1 MNEPAQVEVR
11 PFSKASSD
19 NVVEAVVIS
28 SKTLKKLS
36 VSTEPKPIV
45 RKSKSIWTN
54 VPGIILAGALA
65 AVSIILA
72 GFGSFLASA
81 TIALLLGII
90 LGNSGIKV
98 GRIEA
103 GMKFT
108 ESKVLES
115 AIVLI
120 GFGLNMK
127 VFSALGLNTWVFVGS
142 SVVMVIGVA
151 LIVGRWFGL
160 SPKMGA
166 LLGAGSAICGSAAIG
181 AVAPLIHSKEEET
194 GLSIG
199 IINLLSTTGLILL
212 PIMSGVLS
220 LNTEDSGLVI
230 GGIIQSMGHVIGAG
244 FSLSEEVGAAATVVK
259 MGRILL
265 IIPLLL
271 IFFFISRKS
280 KTPGAKMSFPYFI
293 LWFVLALVLAQMPF
307 FPEGWSKILAK
318 TGDILLITA
327 MVAIGFKIKLKPLF
341 KLAGPAL
348 MVGFIIFAFQIALF
362 LGYLYI

>member
-1 MNEPAQVEVR
+1 MNEPAEVEVEPYSETR
-11 PFSKASSD
+11 SET
-19 NVVEAVVIS
+19 VVETVIAPKEPLHQENGRDD
-28 SKTLKKLS
+28 SKP
-36 VSTEPKPIV
+36 VV
-45 RKSKSIWTN
+45 RKRKSILTN
-54 VPGIILAGALA
+54 VPGIALA
-65 AVSIILA
+65 AALAIGSIFLA

-90 LGNSGIKV
+90 LGNSGINV
-98 GRIEA
+98 GRAEA

-108 ESKVLES
+108 ESKVLET

-120 GFGLNMK
+120 AFGLNMK
-127 VFSALGLNTWVFVGS
+127 VFTALGLNTWIFVGS

-151 LIVGRWFGL
+151 LIAGRWFGL
-160 SPKMGA
+160 SLKMGA

-199 IINLLSTTGLILL
+199 VINLLSTTGLILL
-212 PIMSGVLS
+212 PILSGVLS
-220 LNTEDSGLVI
+220 LSTEDSGLLV
-230 GGIIQSMGHVIGAG
+230 GGVIQSMGHVIGAG
-244 FSLSEEVGAAATVVK
+244 FSLGEEIGAAATVVK

-265 IIPLLL
+265 IIPLILV
-271 IFFFISRKS
+271 FFFISRKD
-280 KTPGAKMSFPYFI
+280 KTQGKKMSFPFFI
-293 LWFVLALVLAQMPF
+293 PWFVLALVMAQMPF

-318 TGDILLITA
+318 IGDYFLIAA

-341 KLAGPAL
+341 KIAGPAL

-362 LGYLYI
+362 LGYLFI

>member
-1 MNEPAQVEVR
+1 MNEPAELEVQT
-11 PFSKASSD
+11 FSETRVD
-19 NVVEAVVIS
+19 TVIE
-28 SKTLKKLS
+28 TVATPKKPLIQQNGLEES
-36 VSTEPKPIV
+36 KPIV
-45 RKSKSIWTN
+45 KKRNSILTN
-54 VPGIILAGALA
+54 APGIALA
-65 AVSIILA
+65 VALAIGSIFLA
-72 GFGSFLASA
+72 GFQSFLASA
-81 TIALLLGII
+81 TIALALGII
-90 LGNSGIKV
+90 LGNIGIKA

-108 ESKVLES
+108 ESKVLET

-120 GFGLNMK
+120 AFGLNMK
-127 VFSALGLNTWVFVGS
+127 VFTALGLNTWVFVGS

-151 LIVGRWFGL
+151 LIAGRWFGL
-160 SPKMGA
+160 SLKMGA

-199 IINLLSTTGLILL
+199 VINLLSTTGLILL
-212 PIMSGVLS
+212 PILSGVLS
-220 LNTEDSGLVI
+220 LSNEDSGLLI

-244 FSLSEEVGAAATVVK
+244 FSLGEEIGAAATVVK

-265 IIPLLL
+265 IIPLILV
-271 IFFFISRKS
+271 FFFISRKD
-280 KTPGAKMSFPYFI
+280 KTSGKKMSFPFFI
-293 LWFVLALVLAQMPF
+293 PWFVLALVLTQMPF

-318 TGDILLITA
+318 TGDYLLITA

-362 LGYLYI
+362 LGYLFI